1 MSSDSKK
8 DKESGSYSSGD
19 ERPEKK
25 DKARDQLSSSDPH
38 GRDNSKEEKRRQ
50 KIQKIIEKEAWPAR
64 HTNKL
69 PFKKRAALIH
79 HGDPVMMFNVVKTN
93 AYGKRQKRTLAMS
106 SSGVSNLKSN
116 TCQWFVKAKDVF
128 ALERDPGDKT
138 KFSLVFLHRY
148 QFEAD
153 TEEQV
158 VRVMDALKNFKLVQ
172 VMDGKPVVYENGEKA
187 HSAFVSSTSSTATST
202 PLKSSNPEN
211 EVVVEEIPKSVK
223 RRSSSRVVS
232 QAAKAAE
239 AQAAAS
245 SFSPPNGSSS
255 SSRPLSGNMG
265 GSSSSTTPAA
275 APSSTSSAQAAPPKG
290 LAPPSAEKKKN
301 RAQSWAAPQFQELSG
316 SIATKPANP
325 QPTGPGPVKIK
336 NRTKTL
342 LADQIIAP
350 QRVGMGTSPPDGGP
364 APAPGKLVKTRSG
377 EKEKQQEPKNVKISP
392 VVDTFEFSARTSS
405 IDAGSGSESPHDQHQ
420 IQLPPRSKTPADETP
435 SGGNGGGSSSSINIQ
450 MISPR
455 KPSKRH
461 EEHMQ
466 PRDSD
471 SFGLS
476 PLTPSPLTPLSARH
490 KEDTQPQEQPR
501 DDDNDD
507 DENQGGNPN
516 GSAAVDKSPTG
527 LDDFELLRIIGTGSF
542 AKVMLVRKKDTGK
555 LYAMKVL
562 KKEEI
567 VRRNQVGHT
576 RTERTILSRMHHPF
590 MVKLRYSFQ
599 SELKLYMVLD
609 YIRGGELF
617 YHLRRA
623 GRFPE
628 DKARFYIAEVI
639 LALDYLH
646 RHNVIYR
653 DLKPENILLS
663 LDGHIKLTDFG
674 LSKEGITSVGGKG
687 EGQTATTF
695 CGTPEYLAPEI
706 ITGIGHG
713 KAVDWWSV
721 GIMLYEMLVG
731 RPPFASQNRNQLYLN
746 TIKGQITWPPSM
758 SPLARDL
765 LSRLLHRRPEER
777 LGSRSIE
784 DIKNHPFFNG
794 LDWARLEKK
803 KVTPPFKPPPVDEK
817 WNLGEPDFDDPS
829 LMNEWL
835 RNNSIEN
842 MENVRKAQGAFP
854 DFSYS
859 AHSELDS
866 AESFT
871 DSLGSMRSDQIE
883 ESDEGAGEEESSSSD
898 HGGPEDAV
906 SSESSDES
914 LPDPLANSRFSTPF
928 DST

>member
-1 MSSDSKK
+1 
-8 DKESGSYSSGD
+8 
-19 ERPEKK
+19 
-25 DKARDQLSSSDPH
+25 
-38 GRDNSKEEKRRQ
+38 
-50 KIQKIIEKEAWPAR
+50 
-64 HTNKL
+64 
-69 PFKKRAALIH
+69 
-79 HGDPVMMFNVVKTN
+79 
-93 AYGKRQKRTLAMS
+93 
-106 SSGVSNLKSN
+106 
-116 TCQWFVKAKDVF
+116 
-128 ALERDPGDKT
+128 
-138 KFSLVFLHRY
+138 
-148 QFEAD
+148 
-153 TEEQV
+153 
-158 VRVMDALKNFKLVQ
+158 
-172 VMDGKPVVYENGEKA
+172 
-187 HSAFVSSTSSTATST
+187 
-202 PLKSSNPEN
+202 
-211 EVVVEEIPKSVK
+211 
-223 RRSSSRVVS
+223 
-232 QAAKAAE
+232 
-239 AQAAAS
+239 
-245 SFSPPNGSSS
+245 
-255 SSRPLSGNMG
+255 
-265 GSSSSTTPAA
+265 
-275 APSSTSSAQAAPPKG
+275 
-290 LAPPSAEKKKN
+290 
-301 RAQSWAAPQFQELSG
+301 
-316 SIATKPANP
+316 
-325 QPTGPGPVKIK
+325 
-336 NRTKTL
+336 
-342 LADQIIAP
+342 
-350 QRVGMGTSPPDGGP
+350 
-364 APAPGKLVKTRSG
+364 
-377 EKEKQQEPKNVKISP
+377 
-392 VVDTFEFSARTSS
+392 VDTFEFSARTSS
-405 IDAGSGSESPHDQHQ
+405 IDAGSGSESPHDGQHH
-420 IQLPPRSKTPADETP
+420 IQLPPRSKTPADESAGAT
-435 SGGNGGGSSSSINIQ
+435 SSSIHVQ

-455 KPSKRH
+455 KHSKRH
-461 EEHMQ
+461 EEHAQ

-490 KEDTQPQEQPR
+490 KEDTQPQQQPR
-501 DDDNDD
+501 DDED
-507 DENQGGNPN
+507 DESRGNDLN
-516 GSAAVDKSPTG
+516 AAVDKAPTG

-871 DSLGSMRSDQIE
+871 DSLGSMRSDQLE

>member
-1 MSSDSKK
+1 
-8 DKESGSYSSGD
+8 
-19 ERPEKK
+19 
-25 DKARDQLSSSDPH
+25 
-38 GRDNSKEEKRRQ
+38 
-50 KIQKIIEKEAWPAR
+50 
-64 HTNKL
+64 
-69 PFKKRAALIH
+69 
-79 HGDPVMMFNVVKTN
+79 
-93 AYGKRQKRTLAMS
+93 
-106 SSGVSNLKSN
+106 
-116 TCQWFVKAKDVF
+116 
-128 ALERDPGDKT
+128 
-138 KFSLVFLHRY
+138 
-148 QFEAD
+148 
-153 TEEQV
+153 
-158 VRVMDALKNFKLVQ
+158 
-172 VMDGKPVVYENGEKA
+172 
-187 HSAFVSSTSSTATST
+187 
-202 PLKSSNPEN
+202 
-211 EVVVEEIPKSVK
+211 
-223 RRSSSRVVS
+223 
-232 QAAKAAE
+232 
-239 AQAAAS
+239 
-245 SFSPPNGSSS
+245 
-255 SSRPLSGNMG
+255 
-265 GSSSSTTPAA
+265 
-275 APSSTSSAQAAPPKG
+275 
-290 LAPPSAEKKKN
+290 
-301 RAQSWAAPQFQELSG
+301 
-316 SIATKPANP
+316 
-325 QPTGPGPVKIK
+325 
-336 NRTKTL
+336 
-342 LADQIIAP
+342 
-350 QRVGMGTSPPDGGP
+350 MGTSPPAFEFN
-364 APAPGKLVKTRSG
+364 APPPKLAKTKSG
-377 EKEKQQEPKNVKISP
+377 EREKEKHPAAAPEPKNVKISP

-405 IDAGSGSESPHDQHQ
+405 IDAGSGSESPHDSR
-420 IQLPPRSKTPADETP
+420 IQLPPKNKAPADEVSVP
-435 SGGNGGGSSSSINIQ
+435 IQ
-450 MISPR
+450 AQP
-455 KPSKRH
+455 KASKRSH
-461 EEHMQ
+461 PISELQ

-476 PLTPSPLTPLSARH
+476 PLTPSPLSPLGHRH
-490 KEDTQPQEQPR
+490 QEDAKEEQTSLEAEAHS
-501 DDDNDD
+501 
-507 DENQGGNPN
+507 DEVK
-516 GSAAVDKSPTG
+516 VDIVEKPPTG

-542 AKVMLVRKKDTGK
+542 AKVMLVRKKDTSK

-576 RTERTILSRMHHPF
+576 RTERTILSRMQHPF

-639 LALDYLH
+639 LALDCLH

-777 LGSRSIE
+777 LGSRSVD
-784 DIKNHPFFNG
+784 DIKQHHFFDG
-794 LDWARLEKK
+794 LDWAKLEKK

-871 DSLGSMRSDQIE
+871 DSMGSLRSDVTL
-883 ESDEGAGEEESSSSD
+883 ESEGAGEEESSESE

-914 LPDPLANSRFSTPF
+914 VPDPLANSRFSTPF